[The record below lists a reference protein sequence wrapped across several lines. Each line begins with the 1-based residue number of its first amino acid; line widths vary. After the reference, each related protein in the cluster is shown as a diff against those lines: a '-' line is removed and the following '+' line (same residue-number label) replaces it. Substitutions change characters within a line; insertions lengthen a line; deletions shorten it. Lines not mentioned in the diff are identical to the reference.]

1 MEAPPTAVVTGVGA
15 VSAFGWTL
23 DELAHGLRSGRTAIA
38 PARRLDVGG
47 HRTRVA
53 GEVPD
58 PPHSVVEGIP
68 QWNRLTW
75 AERFAIVAADQA
87 VARAGLAVDGHR
99 TALAFG
105 GSAAGMAEC
114 EGWFARVLGLVDGRP
129 HVRDLAGQQINA
141 PGDAV
146 ARHLGVRG
154 PVLTLSSACS
164 SGGLAVG
171 TALDLIRSGAAD
183 VVIAGGADAL
193 CHLTY
198 GGFNSLRSVSAEPS
212 RPFRADRDGLSLGEG
227 AGVLVVESEAH
238 AATRGAAVL
247 ARLVG
252 WGSTCDAHHMTA
264 PHPEGAGAA
273 SAIAAGLADAGLEA
287 DAVSF
292 VNAHGT
298 GTPLND
304 TAEAHALRAAFGR
317 HVASLPVTGPK
328 GALGHLLGASGAIE
342 AVAVVLALVERA
354 VQPTAGTDPADP
366 DLGVDLVIGAPRPLP
381 AGAVGVSTSLAF
393 GGANAAVVI
402 AAAERG

>member
-1 MEAPPTAVVTGVGA
+1 MCASSAAAVTGIGA
-15 VSAFGWTL
+15 VSAFGWSV
-23 DELAHGLRSGRTAIA
+23 DDLANGLRGGRTAIA
-38 PARRLDVGG
+38 AARRLAVTG
-47 HRTRVA
+47 HRTRIA
-53 GEVPD
+53 GEVPE
-58 PPHSVVEGIP
+58 PATTLASTIP
-68 QWNRLTW
+68 TWDRLSW

-87 VARAGLAVDGHR
+87 VAQAGLVIDGRR
-99 TALAFG
+99 TGLTFG
-105 GSAAGMAEC
+105 GSAAGMVEC
-114 EGWFARVLGLVDGRP
+114 ESWFAKLLGLEDGAPR
-129 HVRDLAGQQINA
+129 VRELAGQQINA

-171 TALDLIRSGAAD
+171 TALDLIRAGSVD

-193 CHLTY
+193 CQLTY
-198 GGFNSLRSVSAEPS
+198 GGFNSLRSVSPAPS

-227 AGVLVVESEAH
+227 AGVLVLESEQH
-238 AATRGAAVL
+238 AAARGATVL
-247 ARLVG
+247 ARLLG

-273 SAIAAGLADAGLEA
+273 AAVVRGLADAGVVA

-304 TAEAHALRAAFGR
+304 SAEADAIRAVFGDR
-317 HVASLPVTGPK
+317 AGSVPVTGPK

-342 AVAVVLALVERA
+342 AVAVVLALAEGA
-354 VQPTAGTDPADP
+354 VQPTPGTDPADP
-366 DLGVDLVIGAPRPLP
+366 ELGVDLVIGQPRPLRP
-381 AGAVGVSTSLAF
+381 GAVGVSTSLAF
-393 GGANAAVVI
+393 GGANAAIVL
-402 AAAERG
+402 ADPEAC

>member
-1 MEAPPTAVVTGVGA
+1 MEKPSTAVVTGIGA

-23 DELAHGLRSGRTAIA
+23 DEFAHGLGSGRTAIA
-38 PARRLDVGG
+38 TARRLDVSGQ
-47 HRTRVA
+47 RTRIA

-58 PPHSVVEGIP
+58 PPPAFAKRIP
-68 QWNRLTW
+68 GWNRLTW
-75 AERFAIVAADQA
+75 AERFAIVAADEA
-87 VARAGLAVDGHR
+87 VARAGLVIGGPR

-114 EGWFARVLGLVDGRP
+114 ESWFARVLGLTDGRP
-129 HVRDLAGQQINA
+129 RVRDLAGQQINA

-193 CHLTY
+193 CQLTY
-198 GGFNSLRSVSAEPS
+198 SGFNSLRSVSPEPS

-227 AGVLVVESEAH
+227 AGVLVVESSQH
-238 AATRGAAVL
+238 AARRGATVL

-264 PHPEGAGAA
+264 PHPQGAGAA
-273 SAIAAGLADAGLEA
+273 AAVTAALADAGLGA

-304 TAEAHALRAAFGR
+304 IAEAHALRTVFGPR
-317 HVASLPVTGPK
+317 AASLPVTAPK

-342 AVAVVLALVERA
+342 AVAVVLALLEGA
-354 VQPTAGTDPADP
+354 VQPTAGSDPADP
-366 DLGVDLVIGAPRPLP
+366 ELGVELVVGGSRPLP
-381 AGAVGVSTSLAF
+381 TGAVGVSTSLAF
-393 GGANAAVVI
+393 GGANAAVVL
-402 AAAERG
+402 AAGEGP